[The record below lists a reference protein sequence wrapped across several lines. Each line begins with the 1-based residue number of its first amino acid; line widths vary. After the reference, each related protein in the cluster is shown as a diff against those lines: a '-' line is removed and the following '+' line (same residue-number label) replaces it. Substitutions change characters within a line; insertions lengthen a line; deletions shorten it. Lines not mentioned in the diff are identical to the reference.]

1 MMRQMIQRV
10 PIYLRANATRSVVRY
25 GCAML
30 LMALLVMV
38 GQPLRATEQAPT
50 FEIPTATGTTTLND
64 LHGQVVYLDFWASW
78 CKPCLQS
85 FPWMNAM
92 QERYAAQGF
101 KVIAVNVD
109 KERGLADE
117 FLRKVPA
124 NFTIVYDPEGKLAS
138 RYQLIGMP
146 STFLITRDGSIHQR
160 HVGFLLSKRKD
171 YEAEIRQLL
180 AEHPLASVDRTTQ

>member
-1 MMRQMIQRV
+1 MIQGV
-10 PIYLRANATRSVVRY
+10 AMYLRAKATTPVVRY
-25 GCAML
+25 GCATL

-38 GQPLRATEQAPT
+38 GQPLRATEQAPA
-50 FEIPTATGTTTLND
+50 FEIPTAMGTTTLSD

-101 KVIAVNVD
+101 RVIAVNVD

-124 NFTIVYDPEGKLAS
+124 NFTIVYDPEGELAS

-160 HVGFLLSKRKD
+160 HVGFLLSKQKH

-180 AEHPLASVDRTTQ
+180 AEYPIASVGPTAQ

>member
-1 MMRQMIQRV
+1 MTPRNRQAKAPGLI
-10 PIYLRANATRSVVRY
+10 ARY
-25 GCAML
+25 GCATL
-30 LMALLVMV
+30 LMALLVV
-38 GQPLRATEQAPT
+38 VAQASRATEQAPA
-50 FEIPTATGTTTLND
+50 FEISTETGSTMLGD
-64 LHGQVVYLDFWASW
+64 LRGHVVYLDFWASW

-124 NFTIVYDPEGKLAS
+124 NFTIVYDPEGELAS

-146 STFLITRDGSIHQR
+146 SAFLITRDGKIHKR
-160 HVGFLLSKRKD
+160 HVGFLLGKRGT
-171 YEAEIRQLL
+171 YETELRELL
-180 AEHPLASVDRTTQ
+180 AEPPIASARPLTQ